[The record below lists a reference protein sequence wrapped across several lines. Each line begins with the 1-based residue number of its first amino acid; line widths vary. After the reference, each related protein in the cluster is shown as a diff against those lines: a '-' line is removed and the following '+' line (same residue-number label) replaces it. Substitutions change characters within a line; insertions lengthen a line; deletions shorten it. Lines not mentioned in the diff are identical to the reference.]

1 MSNRKSNQ
9 LSCWQPSAANTRW
22 LVAIKNLTKRPA
34 PAREEDISRT
44 KVFFHLKN
52 QVVALLIL
60 YKNRY
65 QYSVS
70 TSSPTVEQRCT
81 ADAIE
86 DEIYFFLHCDLFTHI
101 HENISG

>member
-1 MSNRKSNQ
+1 MINIFLLFLYIIVDEKKSRTLPHKN
-9 LSCWQPSAANTRW
+9 N
-22 LVAIKNLTKRPA
+22 IKNLTKRPA
-34 PAREEDISRT
+34 PAREEEISRT

-52 QVVALLIL
+52 QVVALLNL

-101 HENISG
+101 H